1 ARVLADAGV
10 GPERLVALVLPRS
23 VEMVVAQLAVLKAG
37 GAYLPVDPDYPVER
51 IEFILGDASPELV
64 ISTETVTERL
74 SGVGGD
80 LRWLPVDAQTGAA
93 EGGGGGAEFGD
104 ADRIAPLRVD
114 HPAYVIYTSGS
125 TGRPKGVVVS
135 HRGLA
140 AFATSCV
147 ERFAV
152 DTTSR
157 VLQFSSPSFDAS
169 VLELCMAVGAGAA
182 LVVPPVGPLV
192 GEPL

>member
-1 ARVLADAGV
+1 LARVLADAGV

-51 IEFILGDASPELV
+51 IEFILGDAAPALV
-64 ISTETVTERL
+64 ISTETIAERL
-74 SGVGGD
+74 TGVGGD
-80 LRWLPVDAQTGAA
+80 LRWLHVDTDNINP
-93 EGGGGGAEFGD
+93 GD
-104 ADRIAPLRVD
+104 DSAFSDTDRIAPLRVD

-152 DTTSR
+152 DSTSR

-169 VLELCMAVGAGAA
+169 VLELCMAVGAG
-182 LVVPPVGPLV
+182 
-192 GEPL
+192 